1 MIFAKDT
8 GWKNPWFDYLHK
20 GNPIL
25 IISVDVIKTEQ
36 GLKIIVIISI
46 CKPDDG
52 SWIKAKINAPK
63 VFCHARWSLL
73 MSRKHRDSFSK
84 VHTSTFDGWS
94 TICLVSRKTYVKDI
108 QF

>member
-1 MIFAKDT
+1 
-8 GWKNPWFDYLHK
+8 
-20 GNPIL
+20 
-25 IISVDVIKTEQ
+25 
-36 GLKIIVIISI
+36 
-46 CKPDDG
+46 
-52 SWIKAKINAPK
+52 
-63 VFCHARWSLL
+63 